1 MSAQSRD
8 VACLPLVS
16 VGLFVVGGC
25 LWPMTLHYQ
34 GWTSRPV
41 IVTVVDANT
50 GHAVSDAMVKLAP
63 DEDMQHFLDNTA
75 SDKKKYEDI
84 TGSNGKVKLLIW
96 FPCGGKKT
104 QWLVFPSDKG
114 KFSLEGA
121 GTLHVGA
128 GGYEHFERKLSGLT
142 SKPQRSVN
150 DKSAV
155 KVSVKLKLAPADS

>member
-1 MSAQSRD
+1 MSVQRRITY
-8 VACLPLVS
+8 LLLVTVS
-16 VGLFVVGGC
+16 SFVMGGC
-25 LWPMTLHYQ
+25 LWPTTFNYQ
-34 GWTSRPV
+34 GRTSRPV
-41 IVTVVDANT
+41 VVTVVDVGT
-50 GHAVSDAMVKLAP
+50 GKPVSSAVVKLAP
-63 DEDMQHFLDNTA
+63 DEDMQHFLDKTT

-84 TGSNGKVKLLIW
+84 TGSNGKVELLIW

-128 GGYEHFERKLSGLT
+128 GGYEHFERKLSVLT
-142 SKPQRSVN
+142 SKPRRSVN

-155 KVSVKLKLAPADS
+155 KVSVKLKPNPSDN